1 MGIGVGLFLRRTVV
15 ADSGYDDDVV
25 VRERVVD
32 PRRRTRVVEHREV
45 HEPGPPA

>member
-25 VRERVVD
+25 VRERVV
-32 PRRRTRVVEHREV
+32 EHREV
-45 HEPGPPA
+45 HEQGPPA